1 MGGGAHPVAAPG
13 KPQSEGCREFDPR
26 PQIPRA
32 GETRGRL
39 TRPSTG
45 PGPGPRAS
53 VWGTEAAAWEAAS
66 SSPPAGVRVGW
77 LGGCVRAACQTP
89 PANPPAAGL
98 APAACRSPSS
108 AEVCRG
114 RELIKNMMNQENAEL
129 RAAPQPRPAPAPG
142 PTQQGWSE
150 RAPLGAGTRG
160 DLGSAVQATSLL
172 ALACGW
178 HEAGDLLCGHG
189 PSRSPGPSCGPLAA
203 LLDAAAGP
211 WSPTVRFHR

>member
-13 KPQSEGCREFDPR
+13 KPQSEGCREFDPVHKSPGRERHVGGSRVLAR
-26 PQIPRA
+26 PRP
-32 GETRGRL
+32 
-39 TRPSTG
+39 RPSRLG
-45 PGPGPRAS
+45 LGGRGSGAGGGVLFPPGWGPRGVAWRLRAS
-53 VWGTEAAAWEAAS
+53 RL
-66 SSPPAGVRVGW
+66 PNPACKPACCRARPSCLQEPVLRRGVSGKRANQEHDESGER
-77 LGGCVRAACQTP
+77 GAACCSP
-89 PANPPAAGL
+89 
-98 APAACRSPSS
+98 APA
-108 AEVCRG
+108 
-114 RELIKNMMNQENAEL
+114 
-129 RAAPQPRPAPAPG
+129 APAPG

-150 RAPLGAGTRG
+150 RAPLGAGTCG